1 MTNQNATVSVARSFM
16 DGAESKTPQEVSAQ
30 LGIPLLQ
37 THKVFKQLFKEG
49 VIASIEKDD
58 QTTYVVVNSEGLN
71 AILEAAP
78 VNPEPVKETP
88 EVVASPSSEGKEKGK
103 VEPKEKAAKGRHTGM
118 FIYKKAS
125 YNKSQCAL
133 KVVTDYVTA
142 EKPTLAELE
151 KAFPKEIVSR
161 FGVFNTIDQAK
172 ELSKGRDRYY
182 MKEGQILTTSD
193 GHQVVVTT
201 QWTFERIMQFSDAAA
216 AVGIKF
222 KQA

>member
-1 MTNQNATVSVARSFM
+1 MTNQQATVSVARSFM

-58 QTTYVVVNSEGLN
+58 QTTYVVVNSEGLK
-71 AILEAAP
+71 AILDAAP
-78 VNPEPVKETP
+78 VDPEPVKETP
-88 EVVASPSSEGKEKGK
+88 EVTASPDSEGKEKGK
-103 VEPKEKAAKGRHTGM
+103 VEPKAQAAKGRHTGM

-133 KVVTDYVTA
+133 RVVTDYVTA

-161 FGVFNTIDQAK
+161 FGVWNTLEQAK

-182 MKEGQILTTSD
+182 MKEGNILTTSD
-193 GHQVVVTT
+193 GYKVVVTT
-201 QWTFERIMQFSDAAA
+201 QWTLERILHFSDAAA

>member
-1 MTNQNATVSVARSFM
+1 MTNQDATVSVARSFM

-58 QTTYVVVNSEGLN
+58 QTTYVVVNSEGLK
-71 AILEAAP
+71 AILDAAP
-78 VNPEPVKETP
+78 VDPEPVKETP
-88 EVVASPSSEGKEKGK
+88 EVTASPDSEGKEKGK
-103 VEPKEKAAKGRHTGM
+103 VEPKAQAAKGRHTGM

-133 KVVTDYVTA
+133 RVVTDYVTA

-161 FGVFNTIDQAK
+161 FGVWNTLEQAK

-182 MKEGQILTTSD
+182 MKEGNILTTSD
-193 GHQVVVTT
+193 GYKVVVTT
-201 QWTFERIMQFSDAAA
+201 QWTLERILHFSDAAA